1 MVLPDVAGEEYTSP
15 LPEVLGSSGKGG
27 PGKSERR
34 KLSPPRLPEPSS
46 RQATPERPP
55 AKVHF
60 SEDFSQDGNPE
71 NLDAGKA
78 EPKPPSRWQY
88 PSHRSLAAGIYLLLA
103 LVLAV
108 WCTIKSI
115 NSEGTQWPP
124 PGLLLPLV
132 ILSSPG
138 SWAISL
144 PMKLGA
150 RSQEPM
156 GRFLAAAAVLPP
168 AVAGQLLLRT
178 AAGAEFSSCVAELAA
193 VLGGMIQF
201 LLLLGVS
208 KPENFPIPMMLSF
221 AIGLGH
227 AVGVGTVSVILEEDV
242 EDTTI
247 TGIWL
252 ISLFIFIMAG
262 ATAQLAWGVSFQSEQ
277 TLQTSKALRRLRN
290 SIQEASPQD
299 VELMDGGPMVIS
311 HYEETMKQV
320 DAIWDALR
328 YRPTLS
334 EEVIFELGTAF
345 HNVKGTLTSGKLYKT
360 EVKGGLSLPP
370 ALPLM
375 SSISESS
382 QHNSQQLQYFRQVQS
397 ALDSE
402 RVEHIRQRGSSQSHS
417 DDVEGV
423 DLPHTIPGH
432 SKTAPRGARSARSS
446 VSIAADEQLQ
456 FLAQLHAGCHND
468 LTENELPEPMDKRE
482 ATLAELGR
490 WKFDAYAF
498 ERHHGNALLHAGFRI
513 GSELLTEAGV
523 TNFALPLRC
532 FLQDLQRQYHT
543 VPYHNYIHAADVLSS
558 CTYFLSQD
566 RRVSRAPLPALP
578 RLATFVAAV
587 IHDVGHFGRSN
598 RYHVAS
604 HDPVAVLYN
613 DQSPLENMHCTI
625 GFSLLRQPQAALFR
639 RPHMAMAEEDGCSG
653 LPDADFTLLRRI
665 VIEAVLAT
673 DMSKHFETLSRFKA
687 AINYTESGDKND
699 ISMPSEPSIYT
710 ESAADRAVRV
720 VSVYLKAADI
730 GHAGKPLDITR
741 RMTIRIHMEFF
752 SQGDEER
759 ELGLPISPLCDRNEV
774 NIAISQ
780 VGFLRHLVT
789 PLYKAVHFYITSDDF
804 LIDCLNRLEANLNHW
819 QSAEPCVTTQD
830 VPDTHIEGIESVSP
844 AIFSPGVFP
853 QSQIVNLITGCDVAR
868 EQCAPGNF

>member
-375 SSISESS
+375 SSISQMLSNAGS
-382 QHNSQQLQYFRQVQS
+382 
-397 ALDSE
+397 
-402 RVEHIRQRGSSQSHS
+402 IR
-417 DDVEGV
+417 
-423 DLPHTIPGH
+423 T
-432 SKTAPRGARSARSS
+432 
-446 VSIAADEQLQ
+446 
-456 FLAQLHAGCHND
+456 
-468 LTENELPEPMDKRE
+468 
-482 ATLAELGR
+482 
-490 WKFDAYAF
+490 
-498 ERHHGNALLHAGFRI
+498 
-513 GSELLTEAGV
+513 
-523 TNFALPLRC
+523 
-532 FLQDLQRQYHT
+532 
-543 VPYHNYIHAADVLSS
+543 
-558 CTYFLSQD
+558 
-566 RRVSRAPLPALP
+566 
-578 RLATFVAAV
+578 
-587 IHDVGHFGRSN
+587 
-598 RYHVAS
+598 
-604 HDPVAVLYN
+604 
-613 DQSPLENMHCTI
+613 
-625 GFSLLRQPQAALFR
+625 
-639 RPHMAMAEEDGCSG
+639 
-653 LPDADFTLLRRI
+653 
-665 VIEAVLAT
+665 
-673 DMSKHFETLSRFKA
+673 
-687 AINYTESGDKND
+687 
-699 ISMPSEPSIYT
+699 
-710 ESAADRAVRV
+710 
-720 VSVYLKAADI
+720 
-730 GHAGKPLDITR
+730 
-741 RMTIRIHMEFF
+741 
-752 SQGDEER
+752 
-759 ELGLPISPLCDRNEV
+759 
-774 NIAISQ
+774 
-780 VGFLRHLVT
+780 
-789 PLYKAVHFYITSDDF
+789 
-804 LIDCLNRLEANLNHW
+804 
-819 QSAEPCVTTQD
+819 
-830 VPDTHIEGIESVSP
+830 
-844 AIFSPGVFP
+844 
-853 QSQIVNLITGCDVAR
+853 
-868 EQCAPGNF
+868 